1 MTLNLKMSETTYLI
15 NFLSERKKHLDEM
28 KFIDGLGAYEIREL
42 KMINEVIEKLK
53 KMGYYIIIF
62 KE

>member
-1 MTLNLKMSETTYLI
+1 MTLNLKMSETTFLI
-15 NFLSERKKHLDEM
+15 NFLNDRKKYLNEM
-28 KFIDGLGAYEIREL
+28 KFVDGLGTYEIREL
-42 KMINEVIEKLK
+42 KMINEVIEKIK

>member
-15 NFLSERKKHLDEM
+15 NFLNDRQKYLDEM
-28 KFIDGLGAYEIREL
+28 KFVDGLGAYEIREL
-42 KMINEVIEKLK
+42 KMIGEIIEKLK
-53 KMGYYIIIF
+53 RMGYYIIIF